1 MPEICILTVSSIV
14 KSEQRSRFHEPF
26 LSRAQRANSAVEQ
39 RRALGAFLTLRLVDQ
54 FASTQDDDDRAG
66 LRYQLTSTRE
76 YVDALPSNAVDA
88 EHQRHIVTACDRVID
103 ADSQNALWPPMLAF
117 AFWLEKDLQLP
128 EALDVIETVLK
139 LYDGAA
145 AEDRL
150 SAIRQQA
157 RVLRLLGRFDQA
169 YQAYDCGER
178 LAIDCGD
185 QHSTFL
191 FRIGRA
197 ILAQKTGNLP
207 QSERELRAV
216 VAEAK
221 QAGDTAAQAAAT
233 HDLAIAL
240 HLLDRTADAIP
251 MAFLAYELYED
262 RLSQQRAL
270 SDTGVLLK
278 ELGHLQAARQAL
290 HSILDDEPSREVR
303 SRAILEL
310 VEVSAKTGDRFSFER
325 WKREA
330 ESFRD
335 ALPVDEVCNLEYAL
349 GAGLAAFGSHENA
362 QRHLEN
368 AIALAEQANLGERL
382 FTAEKALRELQE
394 LSFVAAE
401 PPEPVDPTPEL
412 QGTIERVMALAV

>member
-1 MPEICILTVSSIV
+1 VRSS
-14 KSEQRSRFHEPF
+14 QFHEPF
-26 LSRAQRANSAVEQ
+26 LSRAQRSEGTLEQ

-54 FASTQDDDDRAG
+54 FAKKHESDEERAG
-66 LRYQLTSTRE
+66 LRYQMKATRE
-76 YVDALPSNAVDA
+76 YVEVLPSNAVDA
-88 EHQRHIVTACDRVID
+88 EHQRHIVGACDQVID
-103 ADSQNALWPPMLAF
+103 ADSRRALWPPMLAY

-128 EALDVIETVLK
+128 EALDVLCTILQ
-139 LYDGAA
+139 LYDGTNARDCLA
-145 AEDRL
+145 
-150 SAIRQQA
+150 AIRQQA
-157 RVLRLLGRFDQA
+157 RVLRLLGRFDEA
-169 YQAYDCGER
+169 HEAYDRGER
-178 LAIDCGD
+178 LATDFGD
-185 QHSTFL
+185 QHSTLL

-216 VAEAK
+216 MAEAK
-221 QAGDTAAQAAAT
+221 QAGDSAAQAAAT

-240 HLLDRTADAIP
+240 HLLNRTADAIQ

-262 RLSQQRAL
+262 HLSQQRAL

-290 HSILDDEPSREVR
+290 QAILEDNPSKEVR

-310 VEVSAKTGDRFSFER
+310 VEVSALTGDRFSFER

-330 ESFRD
+330 ESFRE
-335 ALPVDEVCNLEYAL
+335 ALPVDEVTNLEYAL
-349 GAGLAAFGSHENA
+349 GIGLASFGSHGDA

-368 AIALAEQANLGERL
+368 AIALAEQTGLGERL
-382 FTAEKALRELQE
+382 FTAEKALRELREHRLITAE
-394 LSFVAAE
+394 L
-401 PPEPVDPTPEL
+401 PEPDAPTPEL